1 MSRTGVLLRLIRTA
15 DPRPEGAIVKYLI
28 LIHNNPSV
36 VELFSRM
43 TDEQRAAAYQV
54 YWDVESDLEAS
65 GELVD
70 SKALDDRTQQIV
82 QHGGSAPLVTD
93 APLPETTEVVS
104 GYYLVEVADV
114 ARAHEIAARF
124 PEAAVPGGI
133 RVARTLTQEDF
144 DAMGA

>member
-54 YWDVESDLEAS
+54 YWDV
-65 GELVD
+65 ELVD